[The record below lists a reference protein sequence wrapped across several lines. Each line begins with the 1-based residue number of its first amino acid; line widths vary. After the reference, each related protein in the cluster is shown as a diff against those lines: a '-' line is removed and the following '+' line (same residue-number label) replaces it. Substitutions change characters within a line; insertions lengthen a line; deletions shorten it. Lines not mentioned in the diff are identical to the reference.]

1 MKSILVLGATSSIA
15 IATQRLYAPQG
26 VKFYLVARHKEK
38 LSAVAADLQVRGAA
52 EVHTC
57 VLDLNDTDRH
67 AVMLQDAHDKL
78 QGIGIAL
85 IAHGVLGDQ
94 KEAEQDYRV
103 AEKVIRTNLLSAMS
117 LITWL
122 ANYFVERQSG
132 TIAAISSVAGDRG
145 RKSNY
150 VYGTSKAALTTFLQ
164 GVRNRVDREG
174 VNVITIKPGFVAT
187 PMTSHLERGILF
199 VTPEKVAR
207 AIARAVE
214 QHKDVIYTPKFWRL
228 IMTVIRWLPENI
240 FKGLNT

>member
-1 MKSILVLGATSSIA
+1 MLFRS
-15 IATQRLYAPQG
+15 
-26 VKFYLVARHKEK
+26 
-38 LSAVAADLQVRGAA
+38 
-52 EVHTC
+52 
-57 VLDLNDTDRH
+57 
-67 AVMLQDAHDKL
+67 LQDAHEKL

-94 KEAEQDYRV
+94 KEAEEDYRA

-174 VNVITIKPGFVAT
+174 VNVLTIKPGFVAT
-187 PMTSHLERGILF
+187 PMTAHLERGILF

-228 IMTVIRWLPENI
+228 IMMVIRWLPENI